1 MVSTVRWSCIG
12 RAGQTATFRFMYDLL
27 AAASAFAYCHSRL
40 KLYQRNETLRR
51 LALAH
56 GWQDNHISRH
66 LMSYERPAIEER
78 IKPATFR
85 ENPVCL

>member
-1 MVSTVRWSCIG
+1 
-12 RAGQTATFRFMYDLL
+12 MYDLL